1 MFNTQEYDTDF
12 SVDSKNSKVSIGFMF
27 NGATTIVSG
36 FNNSTTGHP
45 GGILGSCFKPV
56 SLEGI
61 GGDTYPMQSGMLPKP
76 IGVDLIYRFAEQ
88 DVVLME
94 NSGDEIVYA
103 AFTLGAEASFLSHI
117 SSTAIIVEC
126 QARPAGAISRDDFTA
141 TSDFKVVN
149 NTIGN
154 TSYPIDVTC
163 SFFKVMGPSDIS
175 LKEWPET
182 TTIPDLTEL
191 VYESCSIP
199 VYVYND
205 SKPKVNKIGSYNG
218 VLIKIKLKDTI
229 KDVIDTLFSVSQD
242 TLFRVVINPIFT
254 THTSVVGKSR
264 IVYPDKSI
272 PVDDLTHLV
281 FTSVK
286 SRNESPTHYR
296 VIVKSGDVILV
307 DGSSTGEYH
316 YNNIVGMNEDINPFR
331 FFYSDKSKVNSLQ
344 TGQIRYDGSHN
355 PGTGV
360 PKDTGVNIIVEVNE
374 NLAFKLRS
382 FSSIEVE
389 IYSNDGVRG
398 YTTNLW
404 SLN

>member
-12 SVDSKNSKVSIGFMF
+12 AVDSKNSKTSIGFMF

-36 FNNSTTGHP
+36 FSNTTTGHP

-56 SLEGI
+56 TLENI
-61 GGDTYPMQSGMLPKP
+61 GGSSYPLQSGMLPKP
-76 IGVDLIYRFAEQ
+76 IGIDMIYRFTEQ
-88 DVVLME
+88 DIVLME
-94 NSGDEIVYA
+94 NNGTEIVYA
-103 AFTLGAEASFLSHI
+103 AFTLGSESSFLSHI
-117 SSTAIIVEC
+117 SSTAIVVEC
-126 QARPAGAISRDDFTA
+126 QAMPSGDISRDDF
-141 TSDFKVVN
+141 SSVSNFKIVN

-154 TSYPIDVTC
+154 NSFPIDVTC
-163 SFFKVMGPSDIS
+163 SFFKVKASSDII

-182 TTIPDLTEL
+182 TLIPDLTEL

-199 VYVYND
+199 AYVYND
-205 SKPKVNKIGSYNG
+205 SKPRVNRVGAYNG

-229 KDVIDTLFSVSQD
+229 KDVIDTLFTVSQD
-242 TLFRVVINPIFT
+242 TLFRVIINPIFT
-254 THTSVVGKSR
+254 THTSVVGKTR
-264 IVYPDKSI
+264 VIYPDKST
-272 PVDDLTHLV
+272 PVDDLTYIV

-296 VIVKSGDVILV
+296 IIIKSGETVLV
-307 DGSSTGEYH
+307 DGSSTGEYS
-316 YNNIVGMNEDINPFR
+316 YNNIIEMNEDINPFR
-331 FFYSDKSKVNSLQ
+331 FFYSDKSKVNTLQ
-344 TGQIRYDGSHN
+344 TGQIRYDGSHD

-360 PKDTGVNIIVEVNE
+360 PKDTGINVIVEVNE
-374 NLAFKLRS
+374 NLAFKIRS